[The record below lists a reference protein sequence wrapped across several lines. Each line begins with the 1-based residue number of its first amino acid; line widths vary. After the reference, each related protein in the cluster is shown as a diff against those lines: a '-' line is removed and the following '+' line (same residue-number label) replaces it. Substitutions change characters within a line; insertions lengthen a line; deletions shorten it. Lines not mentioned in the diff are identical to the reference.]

1 VEAHLR
7 GLNHPGVS
15 RPQIVN
21 DPREQRGQA
30 HPSSGQQ
37 DVEMPSLGD
46 ASAVCIGPPQAVTL
60 DNRHS
65 VETLG
70 QGSRDSQS
78 RQAAAQHNRVVTH
91 LNRLRPTCPITVAN
105 SIFGSHVIATPRR

>member
-1 VEAHLR
+1 VEADLR
-7 GLNHPGVS
+7 GVNHPGAS

-21 DPREQRGQA
+21 DPRKQRRQA

-60 DNRHS
+60 DDRHS
-65 VETLG
+65 VEALG
-70 QGSRDSQS
+70 QGRRGRQS
-78 RQAAAQHNRVVTH
+78 RQAGAQHHRVITH
-91 LNRLRPTCPITVAN
+91 MGRL
-105 SIFGSHVIATPRR
+105 